1 MKRNCLSFI
10 QIDKKKGLLG
20 VVLGSLAFVLMKHEE
35 ILPAYR
41 CVFFAMFVIAGFL
54 RLGNGDKRLDM
65 VLCTLW
71 TAACLIVIS
80 VFPYANT
87 FAYDAKTMMMEHSA
101 YLTFPKNWLLIFVGY
116 LLLYVLLGNWK
127 LSVIG
132 ITGALGILTIAN
144 GYVLRFR
151 GKLLLF
157 TDLFA
162 FKTAMNVAGQY
173 DLSLGSLTIYFIA
186 LILLLFFCA
195 WAFRASRPA
204 GKWRLR
210 LGALVT
216 ALVMALVFGVSTRH
230 DSTDMWY
237 WNGVLT
243 NGYYHNFYL
252 SFLDTFVEK
261 PEQYSTD
268 AVLELESQ
276 YPDETAVDSP
286 HPDIV
291 VIMNESFADL
301 RIFGSELRTN
311 VPVTPFLDSLEEN
324 TIRGNVLASVYGGTT
339 ANSEFEFLTGF
350 STQFLPQGAMPYRQ
364 FVTKNTYSLVW
375 ALKEQGYQCFA
386 THPYASSGWDR
397 TKAYPYLGF
406 DDATFI
412 EDYPQEDLVRAY
424 VSDREMYAYILD
436 RLDSGKAE
444 PQFIFGITM
453 QNHGGYEPTEENYV
467 HTIELQDYSRD
478 YPEAEV
484 YLTLTNYSDDAVKY
498 FFGELEKREKDTIVL
513 FFGDHLPTMETAFL
527 EELYGGGFHTLD
539 DKMLQY
545 TVPFYIWANYD
556 IEEKTVG
563 CTSLNYLSCYLLEAA
578 GIRLP
583 PYFQFL
589 KDAEAVI
596 PSVNAHGYYSEELQ
610 SYQTADNARGQ
621 EQEWL
626 EKYRT
631 LQYNGIFDKKNLS
644 RHFFGK
650 YMN

>member
-1 MKRNCLSFI
+1 MKRKCLSFI

-276 YPDETAVDSP
+276 
-286 HPDIV
+286 
-291 VIMNESFADL
+291 
-301 RIFGSELRTN
+301 
-311 VPVTPFLDSLEEN
+311 
-324 TIRGNVLASVYGGTT
+324 
-339 ANSEFEFLTGF
+339 
-350 STQFLPQGAMPYRQ
+350 
-364 FVTKNTYSLVW
+364 
-375 ALKEQGYQCFA
+375 
-386 THPYASSGWDR
+386 
-397 TKAYPYLGF
+397 
-406 DDATFI
+406 
-412 EDYPQEDLVRAY
+412 
-424 VSDREMYAYILD
+424 
-436 RLDSGKAE
+436 
-444 PQFIFGITM
+444 
-453 QNHGGYEPTEENYV
+453 
-467 HTIELQDYSRD
+467 
-478 YPEAEV
+478 
-484 YLTLTNYSDDAVKY
+484 
-498 FFGELEKREKDTIVL
+498 
-513 FFGDHLPTMETAFL
+513 
-527 EELYGGGFHTLD
+527 
-539 DKMLQY
+539 
-545 TVPFYIWANYD
+545 
-556 IEEKTVG
+556 
-563 CTSLNYLSCYLLEAA
+563 
-578 GIRLP
+578 
-583 PYFQFL
+583 
-589 KDAEAVI
+589 
-596 PSVNAHGYYSEELQ
+596 
-610 SYQTADNARGQ
+610 
-621 EQEWL
+621 
-626 EKYRT
+626 
-631 LQYNGIFDKKNLS
+631 
-644 RHFFGK
+644 
-650 YMN
+650 